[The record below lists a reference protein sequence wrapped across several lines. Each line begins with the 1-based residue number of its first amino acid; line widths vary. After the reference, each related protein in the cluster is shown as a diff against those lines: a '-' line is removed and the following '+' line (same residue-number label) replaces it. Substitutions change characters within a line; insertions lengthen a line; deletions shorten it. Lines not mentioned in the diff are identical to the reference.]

1 MDPTR
6 CAQHYTPS
14 EVKTLLFESEGSSP
28 APDVKKMTVKTPL
41 YGDVEVPVW
50 TDDKTGGHAME
61 RHLLI
66 SEGQLRERTLP
77 GDDPVA
83 NPGLPMAS
91 AFLVDKLRDLCAVA
105 HGLLNCEKG
114 QTALSWL
121 DAYAPFG
128 KTRVC
133 IVEGIAEMGLP
144 AIDVRVFYQGRDKS
158 RTEKARQAAMVI
170 DSNLGGKY
178 PIKIVTVFPCKDD
191 PRLELNLSGV
201 LAECRNLRQTGPNA
215 LEGHAADLARR
226 AKAWASKQASTIPD
240 SLLVNGKIL
249 VGQRF
254 NYGWLTPNA
263 ELFKFRY
270 SAAGAPVKDAND
282 PFNKKAYDRDDAAK
296 PPVKLM
302 SLVML
307 QAAAGALG
315 LKVGFATADPKKIIA
330 TV

>member
-1 MDPTR
+1 MDATK
-6 CAQHYTPS
+6 CAQHYTPT
-14 EVKTLLFESEGSSP
+14 EVKTLLFASEGSSP
-28 APDVKKMTVKTPL
+28 APDVKKTTVKTPL
-41 YGDVEVPVW
+41 YGDVEVATW
-50 TDDKTGGHAME
+50 SDDKTGGHAME

-66 SEGQLRERTLP
+66 TEGQLRERTLP

-91 AFLVDKLRDLCAVA
+91 AFLADKLRDVCSVA

-133 IVEGIAEMGLP
+133 IVEGIADMGLG

-178 PIKIVTVFPCKDD
+178 PIKIVTMFPCKDD

-201 LAECRNLRQTGPNA
+201 LAECRNLHQAGPNA
-215 LEGHAADLARR
+215 LEGQAAELAKRG
-226 AKAWASKQASTIPD
+226 KAWASKQSATVPD
-240 SLLVNGKIL
+240 VLLLGNKIL
-249 VGQRF
+249 LGDRF

-263 ELFKFRY
+263 ELFKFKY
-270 SAAGAPVKDAND
+270 NALGAPVKDTDD
-282 PFNKKAYDRDDAAK
+282 PYNKKAYERDETAK
-296 PPVKLM
+296 PPVQLV
-302 SLVML
+302 SLVLL
-307 QAAAGALG
+307 QSAAEAIG
-315 LKVGFATADPKKIIA
+315 LKVGFSTANAKKIIA
-330 TV
+330 TA

>member
-1 MDPTR
+1 M
-6 CAQHYTPS
+6 
-14 EVKTLLFESEGSSP
+14 LLFESEGSTP
-28 APDVKKMTVKTPL
+28 APDVKSMTVSTPL

-50 TDDKTGGHAME
+50 SDDKTGGHAME

-66 SEGQLRERTLP
+66 SDGQLKERTLP

-91 AFLVDKLRDLCAVA
+91 AFVADKLKDLCAVA

-121 DAYAPFG
+121 DAYARLG

-133 IVEGIAEMGLP
+133 IVENVADLGLP
-144 AIDVRVFYQGRDKS
+144 AVDVRVFYQGRDKS
-158 RTEKARQAAMVI
+158 RTEKARQAAMVV
-170 DSNLGGKY
+170 DSNLGGKH

-191 PRLELNLSGV
+191 PRSELNLSGV
-201 LAECRNLRQTGPNA
+201 LAECRNLHQAGPNA
-215 LEGHAADLARR
+215 LEGHAAELAKRG
-226 AKAWASKQASTIPD
+226 KAWASKQASTIPD
-240 SLLVNGKIL
+240 SLLVGDKIL
-249 VGQRF
+249 LGKRF
-254 NYGWLTPNA
+254 NFGWLEPND
-263 ELFKFRY
+263 ELFKFKY
-270 SAAGAPVKDAND
+270 NAAGAPVKDAED
-282 PFNKKAYDRDDAAK
+282 PFNKKAYDRDAAGM

-307 QAAAGALG
+307 QSAAGALG
-315 LKVGFATADPKKIIA
+315 LKLGFSTADPKKIVA